1 MKNPIIVLTFLQEF
15 SLPQTAPILVDHL
28 PQGIIIYQ
36 ILDEKQE
43 IVSHG
48 KLILFN

>member
-1 MKNPIIVLTFLQEF
+1 MKKHSFFCFLQEF
-15 SLPQTAPILVDHL
+15 PLPQTEPILVDQL
-28 PQGIIIYQ
+28 PMGIIIYQ